1 MEALQLSRAA
11 LNPDLRLKYFLE
23 LISDKSKRT
32 HYEILL
38 ATHDNSVFNELVDY
52 EILKSNEKI
61 AKKFRL
67 LKLPR
72 AKSSDTKIHYGLD
85 VKQLPELNYGY
96 LVQKSPLEQRN
107 WACIALC
114 EIINSPDVYKKH
126 SNDIWTIQD
135 QNLICTRFIFFFA
148 RGVAHTNL
156 RVDSEPEAS
165 SIRELIHVLNNIAC

>member
-38 ATHDNSVFNELVDY
+38 STHDNSVFNELVDY

-96 LVQKSPLEQRN
+96 LVQ
-107 WACIALC
+107 
-114 EIINSPDVYKKH
+114 
-126 SNDIWTIQD
+126 
-135 QNLICTRFIFFFA
+135 
-148 RGVAHTNL
+148 
-156 RVDSEPEAS
+156 
-165 SIRELIHVLNNIAC
+165 